1 MSYRI
6 LDTMQDFTDRE
17 TGVRSM
23 MCEIIADTAADL
35 PANTA
40 QRIFIIGSFATVIDT
55 GDTYKINSGG
65 TWILQPSGEF
75 RNVYTKSEIDSIVSD
90 INDDIT
96 DINDTDTLQNA
107 VITDLLNTGGK
118 NHAQT
123 NNGSAT
129 RNLRIPLNIPAGD
142 YVLYIGEITSTDT
155 DASVCRIAVAN
166 AADNAI
172 FAGGTTRGNDKII
185 RFSISES
192 AAWLYVYASDNY
204 SHSGGDTVT
213 ITNLMVCNQSDYNM
227 SPEYVSYCP
236 TLAELYALVKSYH
249 P

>member
-6 LDTMQDFTDRE
+6 IDTMQDFTDRE
-17 TGVRSM
+17 TGVRSI

-55 GDTYKINSGG
+55 GDSYKINSAG
-65 TWILQPSGEF
+65 TWILQPAGEY
-75 RNVYTKSEIDSIVSD
+75 RNVYTKSEIDNIVSG

-96 DINDTDTLQNA
+96 DINDTDIMQNA

-129 RNLRIPLNIPAGD
+129 RNLRIPLNITAGD
-142 YVLYIGEITSTDT
+142 YVLYIGDISSTDT

-166 AADNAI
+166 TADNAI

-185 RFSISES
+185 RFTISEA

-213 ITNLMVCNQSDYNM
+213 VANLMVCSQSDYEL